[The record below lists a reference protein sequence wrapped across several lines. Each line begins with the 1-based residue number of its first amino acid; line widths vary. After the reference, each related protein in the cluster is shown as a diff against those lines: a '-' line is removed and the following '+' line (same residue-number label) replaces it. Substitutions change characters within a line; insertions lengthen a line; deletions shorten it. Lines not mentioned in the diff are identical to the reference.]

1 MYLATDNVLTKNLF
15 FFLGRMS
22 ESVNTKLTV
31 LLFFS
36 SKVSDFIKIFDS
48 CCKTT
53 IRIKEDPILMNN

>member
-1 MYLATDNVLTKNLF
+1 MYLATDNVLKTVF
-15 FFLGRMS
+15 FSLGKMS

-31 LLFFS
+31 LVFFS

>member
-1 MYLATDNVLTKNLF
+1 MYLATNNVLKTFF
-15 FFLGRMS
+15 FFLGKMS

-31 LLFFS
+31 LVFFS